1 MKALRR
7 SVFDQILR
15 NIQFQQK
22 HLVSGCPLA
31 ETSYM
36 ELKYQL
42 VINIDTQ
49 NFFTFAIAVGHF
61 NNVNLNLL

>member
-1 MKALRR
+1 
-7 SVFDQILR
+7 
-15 NIQFQQK
+15 
-22 HLVSGCPLA
+22 
-31 ETSYM
+31 M